1 MRLSLDPNH
10 ELKCELRSLR
20 CCLRPRRLFRRPI
33 LGQQPGARHPFQ
45 IVLRHQPEDDEEFA
59 LTEVPT
65 EVVSQGETSSED
77 EACQTQTSHDFAR
90 PSACSGAS
98 CPSSACCWSGF
109 SDSIHSSG
117 LMLPFHDI
125 RARTGKALAP
135 HLARPSPRP
144 RPILW
149 QHHNLSLVSFHAQSK
164 TLQRKSN
171 SQGRRGEDHEE
182 ARGRARNFGSIIGL
196 GSHAQIK
203 VLQQQPR
210 KEKKMEQEEASGREE
225 QTRGAASSPPFRCR
239 ARGRSKGGAGE
250 GRAARTG
257 KG

>member
-1 MRLSLDPNH
+1 MPSP
-10 ELKCELRSLR
+10 
-20 CCLRPRRLFRRPI
+20 LFRRPI

-45 IVLRHQPEDDEEFA
+45 IVLRHQPEDDQEFVP
-59 LTEVPT
+59 TEVPP

-90 PSACSGAS
+90 PSACPGAR

-144 RPILW
+144 
-149 QHHNLSLVSFHAQSK
+149 LS
-164 TLQRKSN
+164 
-171 SQGRRGEDHEE
+171 
-182 ARGRARNFGSIIGL
+182 GSIITCL
-196 GSHAQIK
+196 WFHFTLNQRHCSVRATA
-203 VLQQQPR
+203 
-210 KEKKMEQEEASGREE
+210 KEGEEKIMKKPAAAPESL
-225 QTRGAASSPPFRCR
+225 AASLVL
-239 ARGRSKGGAGE
+239 GLTLK
-250 GRAARTG
+250 
-257 KG
+257 